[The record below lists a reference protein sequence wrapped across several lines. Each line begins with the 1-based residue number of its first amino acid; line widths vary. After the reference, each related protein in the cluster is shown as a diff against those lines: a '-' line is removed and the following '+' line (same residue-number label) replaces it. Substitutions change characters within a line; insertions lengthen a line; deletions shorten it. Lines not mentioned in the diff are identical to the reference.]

1 MDPQAI
7 GPEQW
12 ARISHM
18 LTYLYLFTGLGLTSA
33 LGFLFGHAII
43 PSLVASR
50 DMPPALGTLRWL
62 AYPLSGVALAL
73 MLYALIQGVRLAL
86 EVMRDVYPRMWI

>member
-1 MDPQAI
+1 
-7 GPEQW
+7 
-12 ARISHM
+12 
-18 LTYLYLFTGLGLTSA
+18 
-33 LGFLFGHAII
+33 
-43 PSLVASR
+43 
-50 DMPPALGTLRWL
+50 MPPALGTLRWL